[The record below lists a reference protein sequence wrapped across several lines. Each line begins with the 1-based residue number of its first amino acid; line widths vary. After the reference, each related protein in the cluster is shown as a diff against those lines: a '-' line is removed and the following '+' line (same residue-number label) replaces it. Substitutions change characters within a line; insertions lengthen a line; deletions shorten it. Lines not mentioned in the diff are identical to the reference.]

1 MATAE
6 MYLTQSA
13 DIAARTLGE
22 DTVIMSTLDS
32 TVFML
37 NSVGTAIWN
46 AADGATPLSQI
57 VHERVCAE
65 FEVSGEQAMADAKEF
80 VGELAQHGILLV
92 SDSPLSPDA
101 PFSPKEAP

>member
-1 MATAE
+1 MAITE

-46 AADGATPLSQI
+46 AADGATPLSRI
-57 VHERVCAE
+57 VRERVCAE
-65 FEVSGEQAMADAKEF
+65 FDVSGEQAIADAMEF
-80 VGELAQHGILLV
+80 VDELAKHGILH
-92 SDSPLSPDA
+92 LSDA
-101 PFSPKEAP
+101 PVSPKEAP

>member
-1 MATAE
+1 MPSAE

-13 DIAARTLGE
+13 DIASRTLGD
-22 DTVIMSTLDS
+22 DTIVMSTVDS

-57 VHERVCAE
+57 IRERVCAE
-65 FEVSGEQAMADAKEF
+65 FDVSDEEAVADAKEF
-80 VGELAQHGILLV
+80 IDELAKHGILLI
-92 SDSPLSPDA
+92 SDA
-101 PFSPKEAP
+101 PVPPKEA

>member
-1 MATAE
+1 MPSVE

-13 DIAARTLGE
+13 DIASRTLGD
-22 DTVIMSTLDS
+22 DTIVMSTVDS

-57 VHERVCAE
+57 IRERVCAE
-65 FEVSGEQAMADAKEF
+65 FDVSDEEAVADAKEF
-80 VGELAQHGILLV
+80 IDELAKHGILLI
-92 SDSPLSPDA
+92 SDA
-101 PFSPKEAP
+101 PVPPKEA

>member
-1 MATAE
+1 MASTE

-13 DIAARTLGE
+13 DIASRTLGD
-22 DTVIMSTLDS
+22 DTIIMSTLDS

-57 VHERVCAE
+57 IRDRVCAE
-65 FEVSGEQAMADAKEF
+65 FDVSNEQAIADANEF
-80 VGELAQHGILLV
+80 VDELVKHGILLISGRPV
-92 SDSPLSPDA
+92 P
-101 PFSPKEAP
+101 PKEI